1 MSNVDNFTIIH
12 KGIRAAINNCV
23 AKSLACRISK
33 KRMIKSLASDIAE
46 MVELISAHAKHEDNF
61 IFNQQQLLLSW
72 GGPIVRKLEQEHI
85 ELHERELNIIDLST
99 RLVNTPTKKD
109 LETLQEELQDYKT
122 VMWKHLEEEETQVN
136 DAMNETFSVEEMA
149 EIIRILEKSVEKR
162 DKMLMTKYLFPAAT
176 TREKLLMMGDPNP
189 STIKVAL
196 LGALVFPLLHA
207 SARLVVAATSPASD
221 HDSSSC

>member
-1 MSNVDNFTIIH
+1 
-12 KGIRAAINNCV
+12 
-23 AKSLACRISK
+23 
-33 KRMIKSLASDIAE
+33 MIKSLASDIAE